1 MGFAPNIVYPS
12 KGPKQLIYMATT
24 NTTTNDKSA
33 LLELRV

>member
-1 MGFAPNIVYPS
+1 MGFAPHIVYPS
-12 KGPKQLIYMATT
+12 KRQKQLIYTATT